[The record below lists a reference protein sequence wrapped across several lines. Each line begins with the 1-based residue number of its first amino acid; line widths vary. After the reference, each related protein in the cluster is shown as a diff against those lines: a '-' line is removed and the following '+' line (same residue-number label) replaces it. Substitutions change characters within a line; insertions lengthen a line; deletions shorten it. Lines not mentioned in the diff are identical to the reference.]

1 MDNAFSEKIMK
12 YNLND
17 ICSEEEDLWQD
28 PLKTKIFSSLPTNS
42 IIIDGGCRDG
52 DWIHAVTHYLKLNL
66 NIEKEKFI
74 LVGIDPIY
82 SPSIFRYNFYV
93 EGAISNE
100 NKKQASFF
108 IVENEPGCNSLK
120 RPSDCLQESI
130 YDNKRREISKVEK
143 IKTYR
148 LDKIISNII
157 NRTEG
162 SPGYLKLDVQGSELE
177 CLEGAGKFL
186 KEFMFIETE
195 IGLDKNKN
203 FYDQGSELDEV
214 IEVLNNKNFEPIL
227 YTKYSGSPLPEGE
240 IIFKNKNWNL
250 DNKKWI

>member
-1 MDNAFSEKIMK
+1 MK

-17 ICSEEEDLWQD
+17 ILSEEEDLWQD
-28 PLKTKIFSSLPTNS
+28 PLKTQIFSSLPANS

-66 NIEKEKFI
+66 NIEKEEFI
-74 LVGIDPIY
+74 LVGIDPIL
-82 SPSIFRYNFYV
+82 SPSIDRYNFFV
-93 EGAISNE
+93 EGAISDKNQ
-100 NKKQASFF
+100 KQVTFF

-120 RPSDCLQESI
+120 RPSNRLQESK
-130 YDNKRREISKVEK
+130 YEDKKRKVSKVEK
-143 IKTYR
+143 IETYR

-157 NRTEG
+157 DKTKG

-195 IGLDKNKN
+195 IGLDKNKK
-203 FYDQGSELDEV
+203 FYDRGSELDEV

-227 YTKYSGSPLPEGE
+227 FAKYPLSPLPEGE

-250 DNKKWI
+250 DNKKWM

>member
-1 MDNAFSEKIMK
+1 MK

-17 ICSEEEDLWQD
+17 ILSDEEDLWQD
-28 PLKTKIFSSLPTNS
+28 PLKTRLFSSLPFNS

-66 NIEKEKFI
+66 NIEKEEFI
-74 LVGIDPIY
+74 LVGIDPIL
-82 SPSIFRYNFYV
+82 SPSIDRYNFFIK
-93 EGAISNE
+93 GAISNKNE
-100 NKKQASFF
+100 KQVNFF

-120 RPSDCLQESI
+120 RPSKHLQESK
-130 YDNKRREISKVEK
+130 YENKKRKISKIEK

-157 NRTEG
+157 NKTEG

-186 KEFMFIETE
+186 EEFMFIETE
-195 IGLDKNKN
+195 ISLDKRKN
-203 FYDQGSELDEV
+203 FYEQGSELDEV
-214 IEVLNNKNFEPIL
+214 VEMLDNKNFEPIL
-227 YTKYSGSPLPEGE
+227 FTEYSGSPLPEGE